1 MEKPRLYHLAGCLAV
16 LVIAV
21 VLLVVVFPPLLR
33 SYFPSSP
40 SGTPKP
46 LPLPVGVRGEAVDF
60 LFIALVPVLVW
71 LIPPVVRGL
80 ARLTHRGHKAFLGK
94 SGFYVRYPT
103 HRPIRFRDTVVR
115 ALSPFAIDLLVIS
128 EIEYFLSAADTS
140 TFTRNLFSI
149 PFLLLAG
156 IVTSLLPGPWLVDAL
171 DLRLVNPSKGELVR
185 EASVFE
191 GLLGPLGALALLVS
205 FVTLAHTVGDSY
217 TQGLVLLG
225 LWAARM
231 FPAVLVAVSVYRI
244 VVEPDVLPGLAAWFD
259 KKGGVPVV
267 TSVEAALERLRPA
280 PPPPAAAEVPAPA
293 DPATGDPRA

>member
-1 MEKPRLYHLAGCLAV
+1 MVMRARTVHWIGCLVV
-16 LVIAV
+16 LAIAV
-21 VLLVVVFPPLLR
+21 VLLLVVFPPLINA
-33 SYFPSSP
+33 YFPMN
-40 SGTPKP
+40 TRF
-46 LPLPVGVRGEAVDF
+46 VGLRGEAVDF

-71 LIPPVVRGL
+71 LVPPVVRGL
-80 ARLTHRGHKAFLGK
+80 AHLTHRSHRALLGK
-94 SGFYVRYPT
+94 SGFYIRYPT
-103 HRPIRFRDTVVR
+103 HRPVRFRTTLVR

-128 EIEYFLSAADTS
+128 EIEYFLSSVDAN

-156 IVTSLLPGPWLVDAL
+156 IVTCLLPGPWLVDAL
-171 DLRLVNPSKGELVR
+171 DLRLVNPAKGELVR

-231 FPAVLVAVSVYRI
+231 FPAVLVAVSAYGI
-244 VVEPDVLPGLAAWFD
+244 MVEPRVLPALAGWFE
-259 KKGGVPVV
+259 KHGVPVV
-267 TSVEAALERLRPA
+267 SSLDGVLEGLRPA
-280 PPPPAAAEVPAPA
+280 PPPPPAEPMPA
-293 DPATGDPRA
+293 DPLDAAASREPRA